1 MESNRKSLTSLYVMQ
16 ALAKGFSVFYF
27 VMLPVFYAEKLITSK
42 EIGYIG
48 ALFIGLLIVGALV
61 VARWLHGLETRT
73 LLLLASFVSI
83 FASIILMTGSIND
96 NLALITVSFG
106 VMGLAVGTAM
116 LGVNVVAASLTK
128 RGDRYKSL
136 AKLGMLTDI
145 VRIVFPIVVAGA
157 VVAGAS
163 NAAIGLIII
172 ASIVFLLFSRSLP
185 RSLHSKSGV
194 TATAA
199 ESVRRNKPFQ
209 FVLSLE
215 FLDSFSSSQLFVFLP
230 LVLLA
235 KGYSLENSLI
245 LQSFIFLGYLS
256 GRWLVGFLA
265 KRYSG
270 AKAIAYAEIG
280 MVASIVFIL
289 VVKQLWLLYLL
300 SFMLGICARGT
311 SPAIKALAFDSL
323 SDEQMKKGSAMHVV
337 AGDSG
342 SAIGQLLFGLLIAW
356 YGVNT
361 PFIVA
366 AVVAAFIALA
376 CLSRSSKVRSVSSE
390 RPQNL

>member
-1 MESNRKSLTSLYVMQ
+1 MESNKKSLTSLYVMQ

-48 ALFIGLLIVGALV
+48 ALFIGLLIIGALV

-116 LGVNVVAASLTK
+116 SGVNVVAASLTK

-136 AKLGMLTDI
+136 AKLGMLTDV

-157 VVAGAS
+157 VVVGAS

-376 CLSRSSKVRSVSSE
+376 CLSGSSRLRSA
-390 RPQNL
+390 

>member
-1 MESNRKSLTSLYVMQ
+1 MESKAKSLTSLYVMQ

-27 VMLPVFYAEKLITSK
+27 VMLPVFFAEKLITSK

-73 LLLLASFVSI
+73 LLLLSSCVSI
-83 FASIILMTGSIND
+83 FASVILLLGSIND
-96 NLALITVSFG
+96 SLALITLSFG
-106 VMGLAVGTAM
+106 MMGLAVGTAM
-116 LGVNVVAASLTK
+116 SGVNVVAASLTK
-128 RGDRYKSL
+128 RGDRYASL

-145 VRIVFPIVVAGA
+145 ARIVFPIVVAGA
-157 VVAGAS
+157 VVVGAS
-163 NAAIGLIII
+163 SAAILLIII
-172 ASIVFLLFSRSLP
+172 AAFVFLLFSRSLP
-185 RSLHSKSGV
+185 RSLHSSKGALTS
-194 TATAA
+194 AA
-199 ESVRRNKPFQ
+199 MSIRRNKPFR

-230 LVLLA
+230 LVFLA

-265 KRYSG
+265 KRYS
-270 AKAIAYAEIG
+270 ATKAIAYAEIG
-280 MVASIVFIL
+280 MVASIVLLL
-289 VVKQLWLLYLL
+289 VAKQLWILYLL
-300 SFMLGICARGT
+300 SFLLGICTRGT

-323 SDEQMKKGSAMHVV
+323 SDDQMKRGSAMHVV

-342 SAIGQLLFGLLIAW
+342 SAIGQLLFGFLIAW
-356 YGVNT
+356 FGVNT

-376 CLSRSSKVRSVSSE
+376 CLGWSSKLRSA
-390 RPQNL
+390 

>member
-48 ALFIGLLIVGALV
+48 ALFIGLLIIGALV

-116 LGVNVVAASLTK
+116 SGVNVVAASLTK

-376 CLSRSSKVRSVSSE
+376 CLSWSSKVRSVSSE

>member
-48 ALFIGLLIVGALV
+48 ALFIGLLIIGALV

-116 LGVNVVAASLTK
+116 SGVNVVAASLTK

-376 CLSRSSKVRSVSSE
+376 CLSWSSRLRSA
-390 RPQNL
+390 